1 MNQEAINSAKWESFM
16 KVIEVIRPFDV
27 AGKFEAIY
35 NAIDQINEDTE
46 NFLEKMGIV
55 AS

>member
-1 MNQEAINSAKWESFM
+1 MNQEAINSAKWEAFM
-16 KVIEVIRPFDV
+16 NVIDTIRPFDI

-35 NAIDQINEDTE
+35 NVVDRINKDTE
-46 NFLEKMGIV
+46 NFLEEMGIV